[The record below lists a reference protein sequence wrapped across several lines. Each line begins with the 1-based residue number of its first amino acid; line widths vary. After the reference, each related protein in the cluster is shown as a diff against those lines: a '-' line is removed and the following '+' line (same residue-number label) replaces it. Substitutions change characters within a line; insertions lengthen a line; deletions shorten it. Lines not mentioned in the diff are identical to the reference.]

1 MDFDEAK
8 RASRAVSAQGG
19 EGMPTYACVRHGTS
33 AHEGCG
39 YCEQAQEFR
48 TARLARLRDAVVEEA
63 VAWAIA
69 RDSKI
74 PVDIINGPFF
84 DASNRLGAAVDA
96 YQAAKEIP

>member
-63 VAWAIA
+63 VAHRRGMGLLAAHTTRCPLCIA
-69 RDSKI
+69 VS
-74 PVDIINGPFF
+74 
-84 DASNRLGAAVDA
+84 A
-96 YQAAKEIP
+96 YLAAKETP

>member
-48 TARLARLRDAVVEEA
+48 TARLARLRDAVVEAA
-63 VAWAIA
+63 VVAASAPAII
-69 RDSKI
+69 RD
-74 PVDIINGPFF
+74 PNGYL
-84 DASNRLGAAVDA
+84 DRMKALRDAVDA
-96 YQAAKEIP
+96 YLAAKEIP